1 MSEVAKYQNV
11 FRSILVSGVI
21 TFTAYLIT
29 SIISFIVGFPFLP
42 GYFLVADIQFL
53 IGTVFGVIYFIKKRR
68 PDQSILLYC
77 VIVGIVGGIL
87 AALFIS
93 IYQWVLFLNIYMFVI
108 YFIPCLIS
116 GVFIGF
122 LIGVII
128 SVYNMYKE
136 VKEERP
142 EKHYDDDFFKELIEE

>member
-11 FRSILVSGVI
+11 FRGILVSAVI
-21 TFTAYLIT
+21 TFAAYLIT
-29 SIISFIVGFPFLP
+29 SIISFIVGFFILP
-42 GYFLVADIQFL
+42 GVFLFVDLQFL

-77 VIVGIVGGIL
+77 VVVGIVGGIF

-93 IYQWVLFLNIYMFVI
+93 IYQWILLVDIYMFVI
-108 YFIPCLIS
+108 YFIPCLIT

-128 SVYNMYKE
+128 SVYYMYKE
-136 VKEERP
+136 VKGERP